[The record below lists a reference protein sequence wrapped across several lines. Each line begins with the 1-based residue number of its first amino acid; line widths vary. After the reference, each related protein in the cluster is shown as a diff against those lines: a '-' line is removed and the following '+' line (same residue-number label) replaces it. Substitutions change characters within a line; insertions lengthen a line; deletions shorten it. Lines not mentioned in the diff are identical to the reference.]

1 MEREGDWFGVKVA
14 TEFPSLFIVLHAEA
28 KLPESRPATADEPT
42 LVHLKSQLLD
52 LHKKGIGFF
61 L

>member
-1 MEREGDWFGVKVA
+1 M
-14 TEFPSLFIVLHAEA
+14 LHAEA

-52 LHKKGIGFF
+52 LHKKGVGSF
-61 L
+61 LQFYIKKKILEIID